1 MVWTGYK
8 TVKYQVIC
16 TSFISVQNYRVTFAN
31 LVVKPVFIS
40 RHLCSICTAQWTI
53 RLSLHFMQTQPCPLL
68 RTDFK
73 FSSET
78 SPSENIGRRVY
89 WIASTRPFS
98 LLRFQLLVL
107 LHCPWKNIFFTSA
120 VTLLPWF
127 FCRFLSMSI
136 RRLPY
141 QSTLLFWFLMWIT
154 LELTTLSTL
163 WPNRAR

>member
-1 MVWTGYK
+1 MLWLYDVVTLYVNYNYTNARQLLLFGVNGLISLIKNGFIKLCLIKHVLMVLTGYK

-16 TSFISVQNYRVTFAN
+16 TSFISVQNYRVTFAS

-40 RHLCSICTAQWTI
+40 RHLCSICTALWTI

-89 WIASTRPFS
+89 WMASTRPFS
-98 LLRFQLLVL
+98 LLRYQLLVL
-107 LHCPWKNIFFTSA
+107 LHCP
-120 VTLLPWF
+120 
-127 FCRFLSMSI
+127 
-136 RRLPY
+136 
-141 QSTLLFWFLMWIT
+141 
-154 LELTTLSTL
+154 
-163 WPNRAR
+163 

>member
-40 RHLCSICTAQWTI
+40 RHLYSICTAQWTI

-68 RTDFK
+68 RADFK

-78 SPSENIGRRVY
+78 SPSKNIGRRVY

-98 LLRFQLLVL
+98 LLRYQLLFL

-120 VTLLPWF
+120 VILFLPKLWLTAMILF
-127 FCRFLSMSI
+127 VGSCLWISEDYHTRVRFYFGS
-136 RRLPY
+136 
-141 QSTLLFWFLMWIT
+141 
-154 LELTTLSTL
+154 
-163 WPNRAR
+163 